1 MQEVVPILLRSVF
14 NLQGFANILSCTEI
28 FRKIIEKKD
37 GPCCCFVWRLV
48 SSKNILF
55 HYHLL
60 MKYKTMM
67 NPSME
72 IDNNEDVNPPPFP
85 LILSAFVLAVDEELE
100 EQEA

>member
-1 MQEVVPILLRSVF
+1 
-14 NLQGFANILSCTEI
+14 
-28 FRKIIEKKD
+28 
-37 GPCCCFVWRLV
+37 
-48 SSKNILF
+48 
-55 HYHLL
+55 